1 MNPSPINSGPV
12 NPVTDAEV
20 HKNVVDEL
28 TFEPSV
34 DASKV
39 SVAVRNGVVT
49 LSGSVPTYTGKWAA
63 EKAVKRVRGVGGVA
77 EELTVVAYSD
87 LTPSDTDTAEA
98 ARRALN
104 WGMDKS
110 QMEPHQSSLL
120 LKVEKGWLTLEGQ
133 VEWQFQR
140 QGAQGAVAHLNGV
153 KGVSNLITLVP
164 EPKTDEIHQQIE
176 AAFRRSAELEADRVQ
191 ISVKEGEVMLRGH
204 LTNWT
209 AIDAAALAAW
219 KVLGVTAVHNQI
231 MIGE

>member
-1 MNPSPINSGPV
+1 MNPSLIHSDPV

-20 HKNVVDEL
+20 HKNVIDEL

-39 SVAVRNGVVT
+39 SVAVRNGIVT
-49 LSGSVPTYTGKWAA
+49 LSGSVPTYPSKWAA

-77 EELTVVAYSD
+77 EELMVVSYSD
-87 LTPSDTDTAEA
+87 LTPSDTDIAEA

-104 WGMDKS
+104 WGIDNS
-110 QMEPHQSSLL
+110 QTEPHHSSLL

-140 QGAQGAVAHLNGV
+140 QSALEAVACLNGV
-153 KGVSNLITLVP
+153 KGVSNLIRLVP
-164 EPKTDEIHQQIE
+164 EAKTDEIHHQIE

-191 ISVKEGEVMLRGH
+191 VTVKEGEVMLRGH

-209 AIDAAALAAW
+209 EIDAAALAAW
-219 KVLGVTAVHNQI
+219 KVRGVTAVHNQI
-231 MIGE
+231 VIGR